1 MHVSLISGKETVS
14 EDSEIGKMAP
24 SKPRTSK
31 EELSD
36 QESSSAEENDQPVSA
51 SRKKMKLQLD
61 ESSDSSKEEIE
72 TECNGEGYRLV
83 DMEALSSSLSCVHKC
98 EGGELW

>member
-1 MHVSLISGKETVS
+1 
-14 EDSEIGKMAP
+14 
-24 SKPRTSK
+24 
-31 EELSD
+31 
-36 QESSSAEENDQPVSA
+36 
-51 SRKKMKLQLD
+51 MKLQLD